1 MKIINTQRF
10 ILVSIVCLLT
20 VILLPIIFSGKLS
33 LLAMA
38 PSLTKGAASVNVDE
52 KSSQSGITK
61 KGGDQLDYTVLKR
74 KEMRAWVELISAI
87 FGGFLVIIT
96 VIAVVRFQRIRR
108 QYNEPKTN
116 MTYKDSWSNYRV
128 TEEELANVD
137 LPDLDEFK
145 P

>member
-10 ILVSIVCLLT
+10 ILVSIVCLLA

-33 LLAMA
+33 LLAVA

-87 FGGFLVIIT
+87 FGGFFICFVIINPYPHSC
-96 VIAVVRFQRIRR
+96 Q
-108 QYNEPKTN
+108 
-116 MTYKDSWSNYRV
+116 
-128 TEEELANVD
+128 
-137 LPDLDEFK
+137 
-145 P
+145 